1 MNNFRG
7 NGFGENDES
16 DPARDSSTNP
26 SGTNPAGTL
35 SQAELLHMLAE
46 RLQSSGNYLSAA
58 RHLRRVAASDVS
70 IEAAL
75 EKAEHE
81 LFRADDAYRLLRML
95 LENSDAT

>member
-1 MNNFRG
+1 MNNFRRD
-7 NGFGENDES
+7 GFRENDES
-16 DPARDSSTNP
+16 ARDSSANL
-26 SGTNPAGTL
+26 SGTDTARAL
-35 SQAELLHMLAE
+35 SQGELLHMLAE

-95 LENSDAT
+95 LENRDAT